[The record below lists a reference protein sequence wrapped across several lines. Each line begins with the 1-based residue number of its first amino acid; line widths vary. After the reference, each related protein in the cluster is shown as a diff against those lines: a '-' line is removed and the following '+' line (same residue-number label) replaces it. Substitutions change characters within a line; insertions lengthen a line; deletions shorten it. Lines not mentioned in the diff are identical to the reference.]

1 MLKFI
6 IFLGSTLLSNSAEI
20 SGDIMPGGQLTN
32 GCLVGAGYSWCESSQ
47 NCIRQWITPCS
58 DHYKDCSDCLK
69 KQRDGENIACPV
81 DCETTVVTDCLV
93 DSDCD
98 NTHFCRLYTMNVDG
112 PKECVPLSID
122 GESCGGYTLPSQ
134 QSRCDPSLECA
145 NTGGPMIA
153 DAPGRCMRPCDSG
166 SSRDSYG
173 DCVYDIASPIISPL
187 PPPSTQSCPDVMCM
201 MYCEN
206 DFQKDANGCDMCI
219 CNEIHNPE
227 CPISYT
233 TCNGKV
239 CPKVTEITHCSDG
252 GILDYTTYQLSVVI
266 NDNTIRNIYAIF
278 GSTTEGYLMTIP
290 SAYQT
295 DGYYGTNIGGVS
307 DNIKITHLDSEFD
320 SWLTIGITNG
330 DPANELSSIGIDFSS
345 WDINHGL
352 SIGDGAIFL
361 TNPERNIFIDN
372 EIIVG
377 QITIPSN
384 RNSEVIINVQGKLD
398 DGSSWKQ
405 VNIRFELSSPQIIS
419 NDSVPNNCE
428 IWYDGCNTCQAT
440 NGVLSACSRMMCF
453 REDTPYCMRTA
464 SGH

>member
-6 IFLGSTLLSNSAEI
+6 IFLGSSLLSNSAEI

-206 DFQKDANGCDMCI
+206 DFQKDANGCDMCV

-227 CPISYT
+227 CPIPYSD
-233 TCNGKV
+233 CNEKV
-239 CPKVTEITHCSDG
+239 CPKVTEITHCSMG
-252 GILDYTTYQLSVVI
+252 GIPDYTTYQLSLI
-266 NDNTIRNIYAIF
+266 IKDKDIENIYALF
-278 GSTTEGYLMTIP
+278 GSNVDGHLMNIP
-290 SAYQT
+290 GADQIK
-295 DGYYGTNIGGVS
+295 DLGTSNIGGIS
-307 DNIKITHLDSEFD
+307 DNLIAINPDLEYD
-320 SWLTIGITNG
+320 SWLTVGITDGN
-330 DPANELSSIGIDFSS
+330 PNNRLATIGIDFES
-345 WDINHGL
+345 WAIDSPL
-352 SIGDGAIFL
+352 SIGDGAVFL
-361 TNPERNIFIDN
+361 MDPN
-372 EIIVG
+372 EVTLNDGELIVG
-377 QITIPSN
+377 QLTIPSS
-384 RNSEVIINVQGKLD
+384 RYEEAVINVQGKLK
-398 DGSSWKQ
+398 DGSSWIQ
-405 VNIRFELSSPQIIS
+405 YEIIFTLNSPIIDT
-419 NDSVPNNCE
+419 NSVPNDCE
-428 IWYDGCNTCQAT
+428 VWFDGCNTCQVN
-440 NGVLSACSRMMCF
+440 NGILGSCTRMMCF
-453 REDTPYCMRTA
+453 REETPSCVRYLT
-464 SGH
+464 GH